1 MAKPF
6 AQNLCVC
13 PQKIKVLVSE
23 RNAKPMKE
31 MEITVS
37 VLVPVYNTAPWML
50 KACFDSVLQQTRPV
64 HQLVVVDDG
73 SSDAATLQTLKDYQQ
88 RYPQV
93 ITMIF
98 REHAGISVSR
108 NAGMEQVTGSH
119 LCFLDSDDFWSPD
132 FVERLVTCAQV
143 KDPDIVFC
151 GYQEV
156 DNAGKDVRRR
166 IPDQKVLQDPQRY
179 PYYTCGCGFRLY
191 RTEYIRENGFCFPEG
206 CIMEDEVFTDL
217 TVSGTENI
225 ACVISYGYNVRDRAD
240 SFSRLRGKMNKA
252 TPDTIPFAQ
261 FAGALPMVTD
271 AQKFQSQMLVHRVW
285 HAMMA
290 SSFIFS
296 CYSSRSDRAAI
307 ARKAAA
313 FLRKEPL
320 LWSGRKLVAKHPEWC
335 GSRGDYLLLRLY
347 RLGCAI
353 GAELIFAEVFAF
365 CARAAYFAK
374 GIR

>member
-1 MAKPF
+1 
-6 AQNLCVC
+6 
-13 PQKIKVLVSE
+13 
-23 RNAKPMKE
+23 MKE

-132 FVERLVTCAQV
+132 FSESLVECAQATQA
-143 KDPDIVFC
+143 DIVFC
-151 GYQEV
+151 GYQDV
-156 DNAGKDVRRR
+156 DHAGENVLHQWPSRE
-166 IPDQKVLQDPQRY
+166 VLQDPKQY
-179 PYYTCGCGFRLY
+179 PYYNSGCGFRMY
-191 RTEYIRENGFCFPEG
+191 RTDYIRSHGIAFPVG
-206 CIMEDEVFTDL
+206 CMIEDEIFTDL
-217 TVSGTENI
+217 SI
-225 ACVISYGYNVRDRAD
+225 AATQNVASVINYGYNVRARTD
-240 SFSRLRGKMNKA
+240 SFSRLRSNMNRA
-252 TPDTIPFAQ
+252 TPETYPIVQFAQ
-261 FAGALPMVTD
+261 CLQIITD
-271 AQKFQSQMLVHRVW
+271 PEAIQSQRLIHLIW

-290 SSFIFS
+290 GSFIFS
-296 CYSSRSDRAAI
+296 CYSSRGDRAAI
-307 ARKAAA
+307 ARESAA

-320 LWSGRKLVAKHPEWC
+320 LWSGRTLVARHPEWC
-335 GSRGDYLLLRLY
+335 KSFGDYLLMRCY
-347 RLGCAI
+347 QLGCTI
-353 GAELIFAEVFAF
+353 GAELFFAELFAF
-365 CARAAYFAK
+365 CARAAYFVK

>member
-1 MAKPF
+1 MNERKP
-6 AQNLCVC
+6 A
-13 PQKIKVLVSE
+13 
-23 RNAKPMKE
+23 
-31 MEITVS
+31 VS
-37 VLVPVYNTAPWML
+37 VIVPVYNTAPWML
-50 KACFDSVLQQTRPV
+50 QACFDSVLQQTWPACE
-64 HQLVVVDDG
+64 LVVVDDG
-73 SSDAATLQTLKDYQQ
+73 SSDAATLKMLHAYQEKHA
-88 RYPQV
+88 PAVTV
-93 ITMIF
+93 IF
-98 REHAGISVSR
+98 CEHGGIAAARNVGIKKAAG
-108 NAGMEQVTGSH
+108 AY

-132 FVERLVTCAQV
+132 FVEQLVTCAQTEET
-143 KDPDIVFC
+143 DIVFC

-156 DNAGKDVRRR
+156 DNAGKEVRRR
-166 IPDQKVLQDPQRY
+166 LPERDVLQDPQRFA
-179 PYYTCGCGFRLY
+179 YYTCGCGSRLY
-191 RTEYIRENGFCFPEG
+191 RTEYIRKNGFCFPEG
-206 CIMEDEVFTDL
+206 CIMEDEIFTDL

-225 ACVISYGYNVRDRAD
+225 ACVISYGYNVRDRVD
-240 SFSRLRGKMNKA
+240 SFCRLRGKMNQA
-252 TPDTIPFAQ
+252 TPKTIPFVQ
-261 FAGALPMVTD
+261 FEGALQMVTD
-271 AQKFQSQMLVHRVW
+271 PQKFQSRMLVHRVW

-320 LWSGRKLVAKHPEWC
+320 LWSGRTLVARHPEWC

-347 RLGCAI
+347 QLGCAI